1 MSCKFAVEAGK
12 EENMVKRKRYQ
23 LFSML
28 CAMILMLGGCSQSNG
43 SAEGQKD
50 SLAEAPGKSNNGK
63 DNVAIEQ
70 NTDNIG
76 IALLDIEDMF
86 SDRDKEIGFDEATD
100 TLITLAGSSAICNS
114 ESVVVEGST
123 VTITDEGTYILTGNL
138 ENGQIVVDA
147 EDSDKLQIVLN
158 GADITCETSAAIYVK
173 EADKVFITLAA
184 NTENSLAVTKDF
196 AEIDD
201 NNIDST
207 IFSKAD
213 LTLNGT
219 GNLKIS
225 TAKGHGIVSK
235 DDLVITGGT
244 IEIQAAGHGLEGKDS
259 VRIADGK
266 FEISVEE
273 DGIHSENDDDSELGF
288 VYIAGGEYI
297 INAKDDGIHAGAQL
311 VIDEGNI
318 SIQKCEEGLEGQT
331 VDVRGGN
338 LILTAS
344 DDGINAT
351 SPKDAEEEAATN
363 ETGKGEMGR
372 MGENPF
378 EVDANAYIR
387 ISGGTVEVTAYGD
400 GLDSNGGLEITGG
413 AIYVSG
419 PENSGNGSID
429 YTGTGKITGGI
440 LVAAG
445 HGGMTQNLGESS
457 TQGSM
462 LVNLSETMEAGSEVK
477 LLDGA
482 GKELVSFAPKTSYN
496 CVVISC
502 PEIVQGNTYTLSA
515 GTETQEI
522 EMTSLLYGNGG
533 MNGGRGDMGGGR
545 PGNMQGGMGG
555 QKGGMRGEGQMPEGQ
570 PPELPNGEVPEGMPQ
585 MPNGEVPEGMPEMP
599 NGEMPEGM
607 PQLPNGELPQGVPSE
622 GMPDGQRPQGITQ

>member
-1 MSCKFAVEAGK
+1 MSCKFAVDAGK
-12 EENMVKRKRYQ
+12 EEDMIKRKRYQ

-28 CAMILMLGGCSQSNG
+28 CAMLLMLGGCGQSNG
-43 SAEGQKD
+43 SVNGQTD
-50 SLAEAPGKSNNGK
+50 SLAEAPGKSNNGN

-70 NTDNIG
+70 NIDNIG

-100 TLITLAGSSAICNS
+100 TLITLEGSSAICNS

-158 GADITCETSAAIYVK
+158 GADITCETSAAVYVK

-219 GNLKIS
+219 GNLKVS

-235 DDLVITGGT
+235 DDLVITGGI

-259 VRIADGK
+259 VRIADGN
-266 FEISVEE
+266 FDITVEE

-288 VYIAGGEYI
+288 VYIAGGEYT

-429 YTGTGKITGGI
+429 YTGAGKITGGI

-445 HGGMTQNLGESS
+445 HSGMTQNLGESS

-570 PPELPNGEVPEGMPQ
+570 PPELPNGEMPEGMPQ

>member
-12 EENMVKRKRYQ
+12 EEDMIKRKRYQ

-28 CAMILMLGGCSQSNG
+28 CAMLLMLGGCGQSNG

-158 GADITCETSAAIYVK
+158 GADITCETSAAVYVK

-184 NTENSLAVTKDF
+184 NTENSLAVTKEF

-201 NNIDST
+201 NNIDSA

-213 LTLNGT
+213 LTVNGT

-235 DDLVITGGT
+235 DDLVITDGI

-266 FEISVEE
+266 FEINVEE

-338 LILTAS
+338 LILIAS

-351 SPKDAEEEAATN
+351 SPKDADEEDADD
-363 ETGKGEMGR
+363 
-372 MGENPF
+372 NPF

-429 YTGTGKITGGI
+429 YTGAGKITGGI

-445 HGGMTQNLGESS
+445 HSGMTQNLGESS

-502 PEIVQGNTYTLSA
+502 PEIVQGNTYTLSD
-515 GTETQEI
+515 GTESQEI

-533 MNGGRGDMGGGR
+533 MNGGRGGMGGGR
-545 PGNMQGGMGG
+545 PGNMQGDMGG

-570 PPELPNGEVPEGMPQ
+570 PPALPNGEMPEGMPQ
-585 MPNGEVPEGMPEMP
+585 MP

-607 PQLPNGELPQGVPSE
+607 PQMPNGELPQGVPSE

>member
-12 EENMVKRKRYQ
+12 EEDMIKRKRYQ

-28 CAMILMLGGCSQSNG
+28 CAMLLMLGGCGQSNG

-158 GADITCETSAAIYVK
+158 GADITCETSAAVYVK

-184 NTENSLAVTKDF
+184 NTENSLAVTKEF

-201 NNIDST
+201 NNIDSA

-213 LTLNGT
+213 LTVNGT

-235 DDLVITGGT
+235 DDLVITDGI

-266 FEISVEE
+266 FEINVEE

-338 LILTAS
+338 LILIAS

-351 SPKDAEEEAATN
+351 SPKDADEEDADD
-363 ETGKGEMGR
+363 
-372 MGENPF
+372 NPF

-429 YTGTGKITGGI
+429 YTGAGKITGGI

-445 HGGMTQNLGESS
+445 HSGMTQNLGESS

-515 GTETQEI
+515 GTESQEI

-533 MNGGRGDMGGGR
+533 MNGGRGGMGGGR
-545 PGNMQGGMGG
+545 PGNMQGDMGG

-570 PPELPNGEVPEGMPQ
+570 PPALPNGEMPEGMPQ
-585 MPNGEVPEGMPEMP
+585 MP

-607 PQLPNGELPQGVPSE
+607 PQMPNGELPQGVPSE

>member
-1 MSCKFAVEAGK
+1 MNYKLKASDGK
-12 EENMVKRKRYQ
+12 EKNMVKRKLYQ
-23 LFSML
+23 LFGML
-28 CAMILMLGGCSQSNG
+28 CVMILTLGGCGQSNE
-43 SAEGQKD
+43 SAGGQKD
-50 SLAEAPGKSNNGK
+50 SLAEAPGKANNGK

-70 NTDNIG
+70 NTDTIG

-86 SDRDKEIGFDEATD
+86 SNRDKEIGFDEATD
-100 TLITLAGSSAICNS
+100 TLITLEGSSATCNS

-138 ENGQIVVDA
+138 EKGQIVVDA

-219 GNLKIS
+219 GNLKVT

-259 VRIADGK
+259 VRIADGI
-266 FEISVEE
+266 FDITVEE

-288 VYIAGGEYI
+288 VYIAGGEYT

-318 SIQKCEEGLEGQT
+318 SIQKCTEGLEGQT
-331 VDVRGGN
+331 VDIRGGN
-338 LILTAS
+338 IVLTAS

-351 SPKDAEEEAATN
+351 SPKDAEEENAN
-363 ETGKGEMGR
+363 ETAG
-372 MGENPF
+372 NPF
-378 EVDANAYIR
+378 ELDANAYIR

-400 GLDSNGGLEITGG
+400 GIDSNGSLEITGG
-413 AIYVSG
+413 VTYVSG

-429 YTGTGKITGGI
+429 YTGAGKITGGI

-445 HGGMTQNLGESS
+445 HSGMTQNLGESS

-462 LVNLSETMEAGSEVK
+462 LVNFSETMEAGNEVK

-482 GKELVSFAPKTSYN
+482 GKELVGFVPKTSYN
-496 CVVISC
+496 CVLLSC

-533 MNGGRGDMGGGR
+533 MNGGRGGMGGGR

-555 QKGGMRGEGQMPEGQ
+555 QKGGMRGEGQMPDGQ
-570 PPELPNGEVPEGMPQ
+570 PPELPNGE
-585 MPNGEVPEGMPEMP
+585 MPEMP

-607 PQLPNGELPQGVPSE
+607 MQMPNGEIPQGGKPV
-622 GMPDGQRPQGITQ
+622 GQSPQGTT

>member
-1 MSCKFAVEAGK
+1 MI
-12 EENMVKRKRYQ
+12 KRKRYQ

-28 CAMILMLGGCSQSNG
+28 CAMLLMLGGCGQSNG

-158 GADITCETSAAIYVK
+158 GADITCETSAAVYVK

-184 NTENSLAVTKDF
+184 NTENSLAVTKEF

-201 NNIDST
+201 NNIDSA

-213 LTLNGT
+213 LTVNGT

-235 DDLVITGGT
+235 DDLVITDGI

-266 FEISVEE
+266 FEINVEE

-338 LILTAS
+338 LILIAS

-351 SPKDAEEEAATN
+351 SPKDADEEDADD
-363 ETGKGEMGR
+363 
-372 MGENPF
+372 NPF

-429 YTGTGKITGGI
+429 YTGAGKITGGI

-445 HGGMTQNLGESS
+445 HSGMTQNLGESS

-515 GTETQEI
+515 GTESQEI

-533 MNGGRGDMGGGR
+533 MNGGRGGMGGGR
-545 PGNMQGGMGG
+545 PGNMQGDMGG

-570 PPELPNGEVPEGMPQ
+570 PPALPNGEMPEGMPQ
-585 MPNGEVPEGMPEMP
+585 MP

-607 PQLPNGELPQGVPSE
+607 PQMPNGELPQGVPSE